1 MEASITVTT
10 AHRSKGLEWDTVQLT
25 DDYPDI
31 FDPDME
37 PEAREDEIN
46 LLYVGSS
53 RAMRVLIINGII
65 EIILNQVA
73 QRRRARAKIEME
85 TA

>member
-1 MEASITVTT
+1 
-10 AHRSKGLEWDTVQLT
+10 
-25 DDYPDI
+25 
-31 FDPDME
+31 ME

-73 QRRRARAKIEME
+73 QRRRARARIEME